1 MIFQR
6 APAAAPGRTGTASPG
21 DARCNQGKNCIL
33 REARRIDNAIK
44 HFYDHLEDGPSG

>member
-1 MIFQR
+1 MVPPQPR
-6 APAAAPGRTGTASPG
+6 SGPGKERRSLRTAG
-21 DARCNQGKNCIL
+21 ARFKWGKNCIL